1 VKCSIGCFF
10 WVFQRRLLILHASV
24 VSLNVRIAL
33 ALDARLFVA
42 NGVSDLLGLL
52 YRTLTNGDLSR
63 LHGLLGDIDLFR
75 AHGNADSLAL
85 ANGGVRDLTRASAA
99 LDVDFLVG
107 YRDIK
112 GLLLGDDF
120 FSAGPPRRSG
130 PVLWSPAGALP

>member
-1 VKCSIGCFF
+1 
-10 WVFQRRLLILHASV
+10 
-24 VSLNVRIAL
+24 
-33 ALDARLFVA
+33 
-42 NGVSDLLGLL
+42 LGLL